1 MAHIMLYILSFLIVM
16 SLSLS
21 TSNNSHL
28 VSSFGLIR
36 EKKRSILQILIFLRI
51 IGDLAVLLISLLL
64 GFYLKFQSPISHIGV
79 PLVKD
84 VVLAD
89 YLPQFL
95 IGFGLYFIMQFRSG
109 YYRREA
115 LLCSPFHGFRSA
127 MIWGASVFFISMA
140 FKVEPSISRLFIL
153 YASLSLAVIL
163 FLWQSTVIRLISNRA
178 LLMQAVQ
185 NKTLIIGWNNQ
196 VKDLINYTKDFSKFS
211 PRQIVGV
218 LGRIGYTDLPKK
230 IHSFT
235 KLSDLEDRLKSGEYD
250 EVIVADPNLNNQ
262 KIEHVHK
269 LCSREMIDFS
279 VLPSTMNSLIH
290 CLKLEPFCGTYI
302 LSESKRPLDRF
313 EYALLKR
320 IFDIIGAFIGLILFM
335 PIMLIFGLIVFLES
349 PGPVI
354 YVQERTSRGGKSFNI
369 LKIRSMKLNAEDKM
383 GAQWCK
389 ENDERRLKIGAFMR
403 KYNIDELPQ
412 FWNVLVGEMSLVG
425 PRPERPELISK
436 FKSKVNYYNSRH
448 RIKPGI
454 TGWAQVNG
462 WRGDTCLESRIACDL
477 YYEERASLLF
487 DLRII
492 FMTIFATKNA
502 Y

>member
-1 MAHIMLYILSFLIVM
+1 
-16 SLSLS
+16 
-21 TSNNSHL
+21 
-28 VSSFGLIR
+28 
-36 EKKRSILQILIFLRI
+36 
-51 IGDLAVLLISLLL
+51 
-64 GFYLKFQSPISHIGV
+64 
-79 PLVKD
+79 
-84 VVLAD
+84 
-89 YLPQFL
+89 
-95 IGFGLYFIMQFRSG
+95 
-109 YYRREA
+109 
-115 LLCSPFHGFRSA
+115 
-127 MIWGASVFFISMA
+127 
-140 FKVEPSISRLFIL
+140 
-153 YASLSLAVIL
+153 
-163 FLWQSTVIRLISNRA
+163 
-178 LLMQAVQ
+178 MQAVQ

-477 YYEERASLLF
+477 YYEERASILF

>member
-1 MAHIMLYILSFLIVM
+1 M

-389 ENDERRLKIGAFMR
+389 ENDERRLKIGAFIR

-477 YYEERASLLF
+477 YYEERASILF

>member
-1 MAHIMLYILSFLIVM
+1 M

-115 LLCSPFHGFRSA
+115 LLCSPFYGFRSA

-389 ENDERRLKIGAFMR
+389 ENDERRLKIGAFIR

-477 YYEERASLLF
+477 YYEERASILF

>member
-1 MAHIMLYILSFLIVM
+1 
-16 SLSLS
+16 
-21 TSNNSHL
+21 
-28 VSSFGLIR
+28 
-36 EKKRSILQILIFLRI
+36 
-51 IGDLAVLLISLLL
+51 
-64 GFYLKFQSPISHIGV
+64 
-79 PLVKD
+79 
-84 VVLAD
+84 
-89 YLPQFL
+89 
-95 IGFGLYFIMQFRSG
+95 MQFRSG

-115 LLCSPFHGFRSA
+115 LLCSPFYGFRSA

-477 YYEERASLLF
+477 YYEERASILF

>member
-36 EKKRSILQILIFLRI
+36 EKKRSILQILILLRI